1 MPRLS
6 PLRVLAARQTTQ
18 LFHRHRCQHHFRAF
32 LRSPQPHPLHI
43 PSPPLLHFP
52 HSIPR
57 HSRLTAPAS
66 LPFDLSNPSSFRCFA
81 SPILHVYLLSSS
93 PSVDSHATSLPH
105 CLTPLAIVPTATPPS
120 LCDASAHSHPVS
132 IGWNTCL
139 VSRFVVLY

>member
-18 LFHRHRCQHHFRAF
+18 LFHRHRCHHHFRTF

-43 PSPPLLHFP
+43 PSPPPLHFP

-81 SPILHVYLLSSS
+81 SPTLHVYLLSSS
-93 PSVDSHATSLPH
+93 PCVDSL
-105 CLTPLAIVPTATPPS
+105 ATPY
-120 LCDASAHSHPVS
+120 HPR
-132 IGWNTCL
+132 L
-139 VSRFVVLY
+139 VPPCYASRFLSPYLVPCPLRPDSCSSASCCILSLALL